1 MPPMTLPTV
10 VQQEHALCLFTDVIS
25 TIYSIPTPHLTF
37 TLCILFFINARSENV
52 VVPPFIALHHTGK
65 KRRVVKMPDKDSALK
80 RRLKYFAAQF
90 SSTDSDL
97 ALYLK
102 DFARQFKAL
111 AWKNS
116 KLKVRN
122 WVVLLLEIAI
132 PVLIVFALARI
143 KLSLKPTDYEAVL
156 PAGHAINGQVFTV
169 REQFDRATCG
179 TLNLVWRCTNGDSG
193 RATGASCPS
202 PSIQNNF
209 NMLTGAQASTSP
221 KCAQQFIAVAPQ
233 AAGAAGAAAAAE
245 FVAWGNTRNAYTSNG
260 VALTP
265 PFKLFDS
272 EAAIID
278 ATNSSAYSFTGD
290 IFSSA
295 VIFQQGSP
303 NWDYVIR
310 LNKTYTNS
318 YGSRR
323 FDVTTNSGTSPI
335 QNSVKSSLINPRM
348 GFGTSSPFYQSWVE
362 DGYVTLTNEI
372 NTFIATKTCV
382 DATACTNSDTFE
394 YSMKQSNPFPSPS
407 YSTNGFWGALG
418 SIFSLFMIVVLLY
431 PLANVISVLVREK
444 EAKLREGMKMMSLKS
459 EVLWFSWWFN
469 FMCLFVPLSLILT
482 YVGKS
487 LFEHSDSFL
496 VCTYFLL
503 FFLSATSYAIFMS
516 TFFTNSRT
524 AAIVGSLVFFGGFF
538 IYVGIDGSTDRT
550 SIMLACLHPATAFT
564 FSSLAFVE
572 YEDTGMG
579 VTFFTWNDT
588 ENNLVTF
595 RDCLNMMFIDA
606 IYLGFFTWYV
616 DKIWPSEYGTHE
628 PFYFI
633 FDPYYWGKALG
644 VYTAPKNVSSATSHV
659 SSESVNVELVSENLS
674 AQFEEKTC
682 VDIRNLRKEF
692 VTPQGICKVAVN
704 GLNLTMFQGQIT
716 ALLGHNGAGKTTAIA
731 MLTGLISPDGGTAVI
746 EGKDIR
752 EDMSEIR
759 KNLGVCPQHDIL
771 FPDLTVVEHL
781 NMFAMFKGAKSED
794 LAEVVETMI
803 VSVGLTEKRQTPAKQ
818 LSGGQKR
825 KLSVGIAFIGG
836 SRVVFLDEPT
846 SGMDP
851 YSRRFTWNVIRKH
864 REGRVI
870 VLTTHFMDEADL
882 LGDRIA
888 IMGDGKLC
896 CCGSSLYLKNI
907 YGVGY
912 SLFLEKK
919 NATNFNSKAMKELVQ
934 SHVNSAELL
943 NDVGTELSF
952 QLPFSASSKFPA
964 LFENIENDQDN
975 LGLESYGVS
984 VTTLEEVFIKITRGT
999 DTNKSALSGMVKNN
1013 DASEDLFVVSKD
1025 DDVERAEGS
1034 SLMKQVNFEKNSAD
1048 DQVLYFF
1055 QHMRALLKKRAL
1067 YFIRDKK
1074 AQIFLFLIPF
1084 FFLWGGLIIMA
1095 NTYPSKYE
1103 PLKKTSIDIYNTKL
1117 SVNRM
1122 PTPFANPSEY
1132 SYKVEMINQGKISY
1146 LPGASFSRSGN
1157 AVTAAQQ
1164 VLDAIAD
1171 KANFPL
1177 LGYVDTAANANNV
1190 YTTQSN
1196 MTNFLMSHKNDYEA
1210 MMVGAYCMT
1219 NTADKS
1225 VQFTVSTN
1233 YTALFGVPIYQQI
1246 LADATV
1252 KSMNPAASISTSF
1265 YPLPETGRQDA
1276 LFSNYNV
1283 DLVVTFMMLAVP
1295 FVPASFITYVVR
1307 EREVKSKHQQMVS
1320 GVGVIA
1326 YWVSMFIWDNIS
1338 FGITTCLFA
1347 FLVAGPIFGEDTTQ
1361 LGGGGSNYRTEL
1373 GLFFG
1378 LCFLF
1383 GMAVSG
1389 FAYMTSYIFTAPANA
1404 QIIMIFTCFLSG
1416 LVLSIVGM
1424 VLRILPD
1431 TRDAYNGYLR
1441 VLFCLFPPFAFGDG
1455 LHNMAL
1461 INLWSSLE
1469 RGGVLYDVKDWNIT
1483 GLPMTML
1490 AIEAVVYLGLTIA
1503 IEYISSIPKFQQYID
1518 SLHVTLPPTNAETK
1532 DQDVLDEEM
1541 LCASGAVDSTS
1552 TILVK
1557 NLKKQYYGGFRK
1569 EGKYAVKGISLS
1581 IPVGQCFGLLGINGA
1596 GKTSTLSM
1604 LSGEFAPSDGEAYLG
1619 GLNLLND
1626 IHTCRRKIGFCPQFD
1641 SIFELLTAREHLEL
1655 YARIKGI
1662 REEYITDIANAKI
1675 SEMGLT
1681 EYADRFAGTFSGGN
1695 KRKLMV
1701 AIAMIGEPSIVFLD
1715 EPSTGM
1721 DPVARRFM
1729 WDVISDIVTKR
1740 AKCSLILTTHSMAEC
1755 EALCARI
1762 GIMVGGVL
1770 RCLGSAQRLRSK
1782 YGNGYQIEFG
1792 MVIPSPISVEN
1803 FGKRILSILN
1813 VPANTTKSLLPKVGT
1828 EEVGTEEVEVIRD
1841 NLLTADNLTLLFSS
1855 EIGSPDWNSRI
1866 TSNGNGADLFVM
1878 LEAHGCVNMKQV
1890 ASWMMLEKQ
1899 FDDINMFLKDT
1910 FTQYVF
1916 RERQTAKIRVEI
1928 SSFNEDGSSRKLSSI
1943 FAAIEAKRNR
1953 LMIQDYSVSQTSLE
1967 QIFNFFA
1974 AQQEE
1979 ETGSASGL
1987 VSQKLEKLAAESY
2000 ANSVKPAKDTK
2011 ETELVEFVPK
2021 G

>member
-1 MPPMTLPTV
+1 MS
-10 VQQEHALCLFTDVIS
+10 DS
-25 TIYSIPTPHLTF
+25 
-37 TLCILFFINARSENV
+37 
-52 VVPPFIALHHTGK
+52 
-65 KRRVVKMPDKDSALK
+65 DSAFVK
-80 RRLKYFAAQF
+80 KVKYFAAQF
-90 SSTDSDL
+90 RSTDSDL
-97 ALYLK
+97 AVYLK
-102 DFARQFKAL
+102 DFGRQFNAL

-122 WVVLLLEIAI
+122 WTVLLLEIAI
-132 PVLIVFALARI
+132 PTLIVFALVLI
-143 KLSLKPTDYEAVL
+143 KGSLKPTDYEAVL
-156 PAGHAINGQVFTV
+156 PGGHALNGQVYSI

-193 RATGASCPS
+193 RATGASCPR

-209 NMLTGAQASTSP
+209 NMYTGAQASTSP
-221 KCAQQFIAVAPQ
+221 VCAQQFIAVAPQ
-233 AAGAAGAAAAAE
+233 AAGAASAAAAAE
-245 FVAWGNTRNAYTSNG
+245 FVIWGNNRNAYING
-260 VALTP
+260 GVTLTP
-265 PFKLFDS
+265 PFKLFAS

-278 ATNSSAYSFTGD
+278 VTNSSSYSFTGD

-303 NWDYVIR
+303 NWDYTVR
-310 LNKTYTNS
+310 LNKTFTTS
-318 YGSRR
+318 TGSRR
-323 FDVTTNSGTSPI
+323 FDVTTNLGTPPL

-348 GFGTSSPFYQSWVE
+348 GFGSISPFYQSWVD
-362 DGYVTLTNEI
+362 DGYVSLTNEI

-382 DATACTNSDTFE
+382 DASTCTSSETFE
-394 YSMKQSNPFPSPS
+394 YSMKQSNPFPSPA

-482 YVGKS
+482 YVGTA

-496 VCTYFLL
+496 VFTYFLL

-538 IYVGIDGSTDRT
+538 IYVGINGSTDRT

-564 FSSLAFVE
+564 FSSLAYVE

-588 ENNLVTF
+588 QSNVITF

-606 IYLGFFTWYV
+606 IYLGFLTWYV

-633 FDPYYWGKALG
+633 VNPYYWGKVFGLN
-644 VYTAPKNVSSATSHV
+644 TTTKNFAGSASDVST
-659 SSESVNVELVSENLS
+659 ESVNVELVSENLL
-674 AQFEEKTC
+674 AQFEGNTC

-692 VTPQGICKVAVN
+692 VTPQGINKVAVN
-704 GLNLTMFQGQIT
+704 GLNLTLFQGQIT

-771 FPDLTVVEHL
+771 FPDLTVIEHL
-781 NMFAMFKGAKSED
+781 NMFAMFKGVKSEE
-794 LAEVVETMI
+794 LAGIVDTMI
-803 VSVGLTEKRQTPAKQ
+803 MSVGLTEKRQTPAKQ

-836 SRVVFLDEPT
+836 SRIVFLDEPT

-851 YSRRFTWNVIRKH
+851 YSRRFTWNVIRQH

-896 CCGSSLYLKNI
+896 CCGSSLYLKNK

-919 NATNFNSKAMKELVQ
+919 NATNFNSKAMRELVQ
-934 SHVNSAELL
+934 SHVSTAELL

-952 QLPFSASSKFPA
+952 QLPFSASAKFPA
-964 LFENIENDQDN
+964 LFENIEKDQDS

-999 DTNKSALSGMVKNN
+999 DTNKSALSGMAKKE
-1013 DASEDLFVVSKD
+1013 AAAEDLLVVSKEH
-1025 DDVERAEGS
+1025 DVESAEGS
-1034 SLMKQVNFEKNSAD
+1034 LMQDVKFEKIAAD
-1048 DQVLYFF
+1048 DQLRYFF

-1067 YFIRDKK
+1067 YFVRDKK

-1084 FFLWGGLIIMA
+1084 LFLWGGLIIMA
-1095 NTYPSKYE
+1095 NTYPSNYE
-1103 PLKKTSIDIYNTKL
+1103 PLKRTSSAIYNPKL
-1117 SVNRM
+1117 TVNRM

-1132 SYKVEMINQGKISY
+1132 SFKVETNNQGKVAY
-1146 LPGASFSRSGN
+1146 VPGSASFSSRSGA
-1157 AVTAAQQ
+1157 AVTSAQG
-1164 VLDAIAD
+1164 VLDSIASNS
-1171 KANFPL
+1171 NFPL
-1177 LGYVDTAANANNV
+1177 LNAVDVAANSNNV

-1196 MTNFLMSHKNDYEA
+1196 MTNYLMSHKNDYEA
-1210 MMVGAYCMT
+1210 MIVGTYCMT
-1219 NTADKS
+1219 NTIAKS
-1225 VQFTVSTN
+1225 VEFTVSTN
-1233 YTALFGVPIYQQI
+1233 YTALFAVPVYQQI

-1252 KSMNPAASISTSF
+1252 RSINSAASISTAY

-1283 DLVVTFMMLAVP
+1283 DLVVTFIMLAVP

-1326 YWVSMFIWDNIS
+1326 YWVSMFVWDNIS

-1347 FLVAGPIFGEDTTQ
+1347 FLVAGPIFGDDTTQ
-1361 LGGGGSNYRTEL
+1361 LGGGGSEYSTEL

-1389 FAYMTSYIFTAPANA
+1389 FAYMTSFIFQAPANA
-1404 QIIMIFTCFLSG
+1404 QIIMIFTCFITG

-1431 TRDAYNGYLR
+1431 TRNAYNDYLR
-1441 VLFCLFPPFAFGDG
+1441 YLFCLFPPFAFGDG

-1469 RGGVLYDVKDWNIT
+1469 QGGVMYKSTAWEIT

-1490 AIEAVVYLGLTIA
+1490 AIEAVGYLGLTIA

-1518 SLHVTLPPTNAETK
+1518 SLHVTLPATDDGTK
-1532 DQDVLDEEM
+1532 DQDVLDEEK
-1541 LCASGAVDSTS
+1541 LCASGSVDSTS

-1557 NLKKQYYGGFRK
+1557 DLKKQYYGGFRR

-1604 LSGEFAPSDGEAYLG
+1604 LSGEFAPSAGEAYLG

-1662 REEYITDIANAKI
+1662 KEEYIPAIANAKI

-1681 EYADRFAGTFSGGN
+1681 EYADRYAGTFSGGN

-1729 WDVISDIVTKR
+1729 WDVIQDIVTKR
-1740 AKCSLILTTHSMAEC
+1740 GKCSLILTTHSMAEC

-1770 RCLGSAQRLRSK
+1770 RCLGSAQRLRNK

-1792 MVIPSPISVEN
+1792 MVIPSPNAIEN
-1803 FGKRILSILN
+1803 LGKQILSILN
-1813 VPANTTKSLLPKVGT
+1813 TQANTTKSLVLKAGT
-1828 EEVGTEEVEVIRD
+1828 TDEFVQVEVIRD
-1841 NLLTADNLTLLFSS
+1841 NQLTADNLSVLFNS
-1855 EIGSPDWNSRI
+1855 EIGSPEWSSRI
-1866 TSNGNGADLFVM
+1866 SASGNGADLYAM
-1878 LEAHGCVNMKQV
+1878 LEAHSYVNMKQV
-1890 ASWMMLEKQ
+1890 ASWMILEKQ
-1899 FDDINMFLKDT
+1899 FDGICKFLNDS
-1910 FTQYVF
+1910 FTKYVF
-1916 RERQTAKIRVEI
+1916 RERQTGKIRVEI
-1928 SSFNEDGSSRKLSSI
+1928 NSLYDDGSNRKLSSI
-1943 FAAIEAKRNR
+1943 FASIEEKRSV

-1987 VSQKLEKLAAESY
+1987 ISQKVENSGAAAGSGMQI
-2000 ANSVKPAKDTK
+2000 K
-2011 ETELVEFVPK
+2011 ETELVQLITK
-2021 G
+2021 AAD